1 MNTILNFFFGSV
13 LLSNL
18 NFQSRADAILGKWI
32 NIQGNLEVEVY
43 KQGND
48 LKAKLLW
55 FDDSDDKSKPMNVRT
70 DEKNPDKNLRSRKL
84 IGIDVLRNLKYY
96 PDENEWDNGKI
107 YDSSS
112 GREWSSEAWI
122 TKDGLL
128 KVKGY
133 WVFKFL
139 SQTETFRRP

>member
-1 MNTILNFFFGSV
+1 MNTILNFFFGFV

-18 NFQSRADAILGKWI
+18 NFQSRSDAILGKWI

-55 FDDSDDKSKPMNVRT
+55 FDDSDDKSKPINVRT
-70 DEKNPDKNLRSRKL
+70 DEKNPDKRLRSRKL

-96 PDENEWDNGKI
+96 PGENEWDNGKI

-112 GREWSSEAWI
+112 GKEWSSEAWI

>member
-1 MNTILNFFFGSV
+1 MNTILNFFISC
-13 LLSNL
+13 LLFSNL
-18 NFQSRADAILGKWI
+18 NLQSKSDAILGKWI
-32 NIQGNLEVEVY
+32 NIPGNLEVEVY

-48 LKAKLLW
+48 MKAKLLW

-70 DEKNPDKNLRSRKL
+70 DEKNPDKSLRSRKL
-84 IGIDVLRNLKYY
+84 IGMDVLRDLKYY
-96 PDENEWDNGKI
+96 PDDDEWDNGKI